1 MNSCFMKEQRNKS
14 KSKLIIYNG
23 SNILVLEKNKKKKRY
38 VLAGGVL
45 KKGESPELGLIRE
58 VEEETGV
65 SLTTNDIAL
74 FSSVLAFKKN
84 EPDVMKHYFVLINNG
99 QRFINKEPQNFK
111 SIHWVDWTEASEFLN
126 PDDKGII
133 EQFYNETLN

>member
-1 MNSCFMKEQRNKS
+1 MKEQKIKR

-38 VLAGGVL
+38 VLAGGFL

-58 VEEETGV
+58 VEEEIGV
-65 SLTTNDIAL
+65 SLTTNEIAL
-74 FSSVLAFKKN
+74 FSSALALNKG
-84 EPDVMKHYFVLINNG
+84 ERDIMKYYFVLIINVQKFN
-99 QRFINKEPQNFK
+99 NKEPHNFK

>member
-1 MNSCFMKEQRNKS
+1 MKGQKIKN
-14 KSKLIIYNG
+14 KSKLIICNG

-38 VLAGGVL
+38 VLAGGFL

-74 FSSVLAFKKN
+74 FSSILAFKNDKS
-84 EPDVMKHYFVLINNG
+84 DVMKHYFILINNG
-99 QRFINKEPQNFK
+99 QKFSNKEPQNFK
-111 SIHWVDWTEASEFLN
+111 SIHWIDRIEASQFLN
-126 PDDKGII
+126 SDDKGII
-133 EQFYNETLN
+133 EQFYNETLS